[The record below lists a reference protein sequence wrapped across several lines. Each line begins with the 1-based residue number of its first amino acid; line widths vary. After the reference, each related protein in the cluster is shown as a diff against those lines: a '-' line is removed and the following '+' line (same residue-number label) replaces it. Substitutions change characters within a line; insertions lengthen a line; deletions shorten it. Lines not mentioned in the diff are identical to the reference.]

1 MPRGVRKAIT
11 YTGKAAT
18 VYEKVQKLEA
28 ELKTAKDEL
37 KIAYKEQIKAEK
49 EAAKKALK
57 ADEAKLLK
65 AIKES
70 GKTAEEILAML
81 ANKQ

>member
-11 YTGKAAT
+11 YTGKAAAI
-18 VYEKVQKLEA
+18 YEKVRKLES
-28 ELKTAKDEL
+28 ELKATKDEL

-81 ANKQ
+81 SK